1 MEDYK
6 KRYGIMRKR
15 RPKSKSRTTIYTF
28 VMFLALAALILV
40 LAVAYTH
47 GCESRIAK
55 EPQTTETEEP
65 VTTPPDT
72 EPPATE
78 PETTTEETTTEET
91 TLLPID
97 EETDSRYAN
106 SDEIT
111 EDDGAASASLMAEG
125 ENAFDPALFYI
136 FAEETARFFP
146 APAQSGPDGVLLN
159 RGGGYAQFIMYRAI
173 RSRPGGEALGVDENG
188 LMLIPEAEVLA
199 TAERYLGDKPAISD
213 IFVWPFGEPVDGFC
227 RYNPDV
233 GLPAADIAS
242 LSSNIDEDAGEA
254 IAITEM
260 GDGSRLVYRYK
271 LVSES
276 WRLTAI
282 DEG

>member
-1 MEDYK
+1 
-6 KRYGIMRKR
+6 MRKR
-15 RPKSKSRTTIYTF
+15 RPRSKSRTTIYTF
-28 VMFLALAALILV
+28 VMFAALAALIVV
-40 LAVAYTH
+40 LAAAYLH
-47 GCESRIAK
+47 GCEARLSK
-55 EPQTTETEEP
+55 ELQTADADEPLTAPQE
-65 VTTPPDT
+65 T

-78 PETTTEETTTEET
+78 PPKTETETTAEETTTEET

-111 EDDGAASASLMAEG
+111 ETDAEAASAALMAEG
-125 ENAFDPALFYI
+125 ENAFDPTLFYI
-136 FAEETARFFP
+136 FADETARFFP
-146 APAQSGPDGVLLN
+146 APAQATGDGVLLN
-159 RGGGYAQFIMYRAI
+159 RGGGYAQFVMYRAI
-173 RSRPGGEALGVDENG
+173 RSRSGGDAFGIDENG
-188 LMLIPEAEVLA
+188 LILVPEAEVLA
-199 TAERYLGDKPAISD
+199 AAERYLGDKPAISD
-213 IFVWPFGEPVDGFC
+213 IFVWPFGEPADGFC

-254 IAITEM
+254 VAIAEM

-271 LVSES
+271 LFSGS
-276 WRLTAI
+276 WRLMSI

>member
-1 MEDYK
+1 MKYQI
-6 KRYGIMRKR
+6 KRDEKMRKR
-15 RPKSKSRTTIYTF
+15 RPKSKSGTTIYTF
-28 VMFLALAALILV
+28 VMFAALAALIAV
-40 LAVAYTH
+40 LAVAYVQ
-47 GCESRIAK
+47 GCEARLSK
-55 EPQTTETEEP
+55 ELQTTDTEEP
-65 VTTPPDT
+65 LTAPPET
-72 EPPATE
+72 EPPAAE
-78 PETTTEETTTEET
+78 PPETTAEETTAEET

-111 EDDGAASASLMAEG
+111 EEAAEPASLMAEG
-125 ENAFDPALFYI
+125 ENAFDPTLFHI
-136 FAEETARFFP
+136 FADETARFFP
-146 APAQSGPDGVLLN
+146 APAQSAPDGILLN

-173 RSRPGGEALGVDENG
+173 RSRPGGDALGVDENG
-188 LMLIPEAEVLA
+188 LILIPENDVLA
-199 TAERYLGDKPAISD
+199 AAERYLGDTPQISD
-213 IFVWPFGEPVDGFC
+213 IFVWPFGEPADGFC

-254 IAITEM
+254 VAIAEM

-271 LVSES
+271 LVSGS